1 MPQHQSSPACS
12 ASPTARTR
20 APGAFQPH
28 PSRHILLVV
37 LQDPLAKTHA
47 LFISLGLCG
56 KFYQVTKTPNPN
68 PRAASTT
75 TPFPLTEHQEKSMP
89 ADFT

>member
-12 ASPTARTR
+12 ASPTART
-20 APGAFQPH
+20 PH

-68 PRAASTT
+68 PRAASTI